1 MTEKRF
7 CVVVYDD
14 KAINGFAVLDL
25 QKPNSRLRL
34 RYENVYIGSKQGC
47 KIVCR
52 FGNSLADENKQLKLD
67 NNRLVNETAKII
79 AEHQRKVLNL
89 IDEKI
94 KDYNQQLDD
103 EDIDDNLAYY
113 MNVKGHIEA
122 FKELKKELQE

>member
-7 CVVVYDD
+7 TFVRDD
-14 KAINGFAVLDL
+14 NNKSIGILDNKYERKYLQWGQIARLLNGL
-25 QKPNSRLRL
+25 N
-34 RYENVYIGSKQGC
+34 
-47 KIVCR
+47 
-52 FGNSLADENKQLKLD
+52 DENEQLKSD

-79 AEHQRKVLNL
+79 GEHQRKVLNL
-89 IDEKI
+89 IDRKI